1 MNMEISKSITGCS
14 SIPEAA
20 MTVPW
25 EQVKAYSDMLEGLE
39 TDASESEHLNH
50 DPLRAQIYEVNS
62 DDRIDDNVA
71 QGAYVG
77 SLSYESSAITPIS
90 RVSLVVYILGGI
102 VTVLVD
108 SPLLRVFL
116 VLGLFIYSWSMEYL
130 RCAYNCRTFSA
141 ST

>member
-1 MNMEISKSITGCS
+1 
-14 SIPEAA
+14 
-20 MTVPW
+20 
-25 EQVKAYSDMLEGLE
+25 MLEGLE

-50 DPLRAQIYEVNS
+50 DPLREAQIYEVNS

-77 SLSYESSAITPIS
+77 SLNYESSAQAITPIS

-102 VTVLVD
+102 VTVLVN

-116 VLGLFIYSWSMEYL
+116 VLGLFIYSWV
-130 RCAYNCRTFSA
+130 CHNAGF
-141 ST
+141 